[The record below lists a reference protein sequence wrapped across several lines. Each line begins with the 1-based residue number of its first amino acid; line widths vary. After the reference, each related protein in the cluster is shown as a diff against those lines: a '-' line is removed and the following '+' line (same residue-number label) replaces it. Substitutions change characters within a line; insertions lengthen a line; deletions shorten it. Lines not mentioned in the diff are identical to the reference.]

1 MYEKS
6 NVLSTTISCRK
17 EQFRTM
23 LSKLVDFD
31 RFFTRRMVPVAVA
44 IIITAI
50 VSLLVDPQPNEGSAN
65 QETGQDQ

>member
-1 MYEKS
+1 
-6 NVLSTTISCRK
+6 
-17 EQFRTM
+17 M

-31 RFFTRRMVPVAVA
+31 SFFIRRMVPVAVA

-50 VSLLVDPQPNEGSAN
+50 VSLWVDPQSNEGSAN

>member
-1 MYEKS
+1 
-6 NVLSTTISCRK
+6 
-17 EQFRTM
+17 M

-31 RFFTRRMVPVAVA
+31 RFFTRRMVPVAVE

-50 VSLLVDPQPNEGSAN
+50 VSSLFDPPPNEGSAN

>member
-1 MYEKS
+1 
-6 NVLSTTISCRK
+6 
-17 EQFRTM
+17 M

-31 RFFTRRMVPVAVA
+31 RFFTRRIVPVAFA

-50 VSLLVDPQPNEGSAN
+50 VSLWGDPQPNDGNAN

>member
-1 MYEKS
+1 
-6 NVLSTTISCRK
+6 
-17 EQFRTM
+17 M

-31 RFFTRRMVPVAVA
+31 RFATRRMVPVAIA

-50 VSLLVDPQPNEGSAN
+50 VSLWVDPQQNDDSAK

>member
-6 NVLSTTISCRK
+6 DILSTTISFRK

-31 RFFTRRMVPVAVA
+31 RFFTRRMVPVAGA

-65 QETGQDQ
+65 QETG

>member
-1 MYEKS
+1 
-6 NVLSTTISCRK
+6 
-17 EQFRTM
+17 M

-31 RFFTRRMVPVAVA
+31 RFFTRRMVPVAGA

>member
-1 MYEKS
+1 
-6 NVLSTTISCRK
+6 
-17 EQFRTM
+17 M
-23 LSKLVDFD
+23 LSKRVDFD

>member
-1 MYEKS
+1 
-6 NVLSTTISCRK
+6 
-17 EQFRTM
+17 M
-23 LSKLVDFD
+23 LSKLGDLD

-50 VSLLVDPQPNEGSAN
+50 VSLYVDSQPNEGSAN